1 MPNQIPFQEFEER
14 LKTGYYV
21 KDGLRLCKTIQTL
34 VDFMSKFQEHREELL
49 EMFNYKLKELENP
62 TLWIK

>member
-1 MPNQIPFQEFEER
+1 MPFEEVEER
-14 LKTGYYV
+14 LKTGEYV
-21 KDGLRLCKTIQTL
+21 KDGRRLCKTIQTL
-34 VDFMSKFQEHREELL
+34 VDFMSKFQENREELL